1 MNQPPRVYFLF
12 ALLLAAIGSWWLASR
27 GGDEKPAQLGHNGNR
42 PVDYT
47 ISHFDVVRM
56 RPDGQPAH
64 QLQSAYL
71 ERFTDDGSSELQQP
85 FLTVFG
91 EGAPPWQINSEHG
104 RVSPDGSEV
113 ELRGA
118 VLIQR
123 DGDGENRAMR
133 IETRN
138 LRVRP
143 DEDYAETDEQV
154 TVTSGSDWIDGVG
167 MQAWFGPP
175 SRIKFLS
182 QVKGRYAPL

>member
-1 MNQPPRVYFLF
+1 MGQAARRYLLF
-12 ALLLAAIGSWWLASR
+12 ALLLAAFGSWWLASR
-27 GGDEKPAQLGHNGNR
+27 EVNDTSARLDHNGDR

-47 ISHFDVVRM
+47 ISRFDVVRM
-56 RPDGQPAH
+56 RPDGQPRH
-64 QLQSAYL
+64 QLKSVYL
-71 ERFTDDGSSELQQP
+71 ERFADDGSSALQQP

-91 EGAPPWQINSEHG
+91 EDAPPWQINSERGHI
-104 RVSPDGSEV
+104 SPDGNQV
-113 ELRGA
+113 ELLGA
-118 VLIQR
+118 VLIER
-123 DGDGENRAMR
+123 DGDAENRAMR

-154 TVTSGSDWIDGVG
+154 TVKSGSDWIDAVG

-182 QVKGRYAPL
+182 QVKGRYVPL